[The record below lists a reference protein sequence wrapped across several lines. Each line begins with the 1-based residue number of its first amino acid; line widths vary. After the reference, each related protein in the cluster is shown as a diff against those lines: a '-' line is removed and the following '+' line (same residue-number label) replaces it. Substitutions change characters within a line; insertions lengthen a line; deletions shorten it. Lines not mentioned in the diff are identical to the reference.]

1 MQIDSASWLDPLV
14 FSTGFCFATAGLTLT
29 QFFLDDYL
37 GGSPQGYQRFVRP
50 LVFFMIRKITVFALL
65 LGVVLGFWIVGWWWT
80 AIGALVALI
89 AAVAVNI
96 INVWNRSLGPV
107 YFLCFVGLSMMT
119 WAQSP
124 VLKQWGV
131 LP

>member
-29 QFFLDDYL
+29 QFFLDDYFD
-37 GGSPQGYQRFVRP
+37 GSPQGYLRLVRP
-50 LVFFMIRKITVFALL
+50 LVFFMIRKVTVVALL
-65 LGVVLGFWIVGWWWT
+65 LGAVLGFWIVGWWWI
-80 AIGALVALI
+80 AIGALVAVI
-89 AAVAVNI
+89 AVNI
-96 INVWNRSLGPV
+96 INVWNRSLGTV
-107 YFLCFVGLSMMT
+107 YFLCFVGLSMMA